1 MRFYDRKR
9 ELERLNSIREVAF
22 RDHSQLVA
30 LTGRRRIGKTS
41 LILKSC
47 EGTPTVYLF
56 VSRENEAMLCRRF
69 ARIIQQAL
77 PGCYVP
83 GSIDHFE
90 ELFRILMEIG
100 KTIAFNLVIDEFQEF
115 LYINPT
121 IYADIQD
128 VWDRER
134 RNSKI
139 NFVVS
144 GSVFTLMEKIFKDE
158 KQALFGR
165 ADLSLTLEAFR
176 TDVLKEIMEDHKNN
190 YANEDLLALYSFTGG
205 VPKYVELFMDNG
217 CTDMDSMVDYLT
229 RPDSLFFDEGKNML
243 IQEFG
248 KQYSTYFSILGLIA
262 SGDVTLPQIEG
273 RLGEKSIGGQMKLLE
288 EEYRLIKKKRP
299 IRAKDS
305 SKSVRYEINDVFLR
319 FWFRYFYRYRN
330 LIEIKNYSA
339 LASIIRNDYPTY
351 SGRIL
356 ERWFRQ
362 KLMESQQYM
371 EIGSW
376 WHPRRGS
383 TGKET
388 ENEIDL
394 VAVDLEGRVSAFE
407 VKRNR
412 KKYSEALLRVKVCDM
427 QSSAFGQSEI
437 STGCLSLEDM

>member
-1 MRFYDRKR
+1 MKYYDRVS
-9 ELERLNSIREVAF
+9 ELNLLKTIQKKSFDEFSKMTVLK
-22 RDHSQLVA
+22 
-30 LTGRRRIGKTS
+30 GRRRIGKTT
-41 LILKSC
+41 LGILSM
-47 EGTPTVYLF
+47 EGTDTVYLF
-56 VSRENEAMLCRRF
+56 VSRKPEAYLCAEYAESIRQSLNE
-69 ARIIQQAL
+69 
-77 PGCYVP
+77 YVP
-83 GSIDHFE
+83 QGITRFKDIFT
-90 ELFRILMEIG
+90 ILMNIG
-100 KTIAFNLVIDEFQEF
+100 KNRHFNLFIDEFQEF

-412 KKYSEALLRVKVCDM
+412 KKYSEALLRAKVCDM
-427 QSSAFGQSEI
+427 QSSAFRQSEI